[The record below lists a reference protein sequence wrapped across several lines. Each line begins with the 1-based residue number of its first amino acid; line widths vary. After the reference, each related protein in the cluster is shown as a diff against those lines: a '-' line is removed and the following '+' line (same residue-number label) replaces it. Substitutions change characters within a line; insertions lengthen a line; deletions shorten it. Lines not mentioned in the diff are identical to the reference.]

1 MKLKSK
7 IASSDQKVVI
17 DKFLYTHDIGDSRS
31 GLLLLLYSIFDML
44 FAFKKC
50 REVFNCKIAIACI
63 RKAST

>member
-31 GLLLLLYSIFDML
+31 GLLLIRYPIFDL
-44 FAFKKC
+44 LVTFKKC
-50 REVFNCKIAIACI
+50 REVINCKIAIACI
-63 RKAST
+63 